1 MTMRMGWLAGL
12 FLSLALV
19 GCSDSSS
26 AAGGSGGSAGSAGS
40 GGESGAGGGG
50 TDTRLVVTADW
61 LNKSLTL
68 FDYAKLID
76 GESSATDAR
85 LRTIDLGAFE
95 PGPLEVEITP
105 DGKSALVAVGP
116 GFFDGDGVANGLIGS
131 PEVPP
136 GGAMLI
142 VDLDTGEAVE
152 VETAHVPMG
161 IAISA
166 DGLVAYTANYG
177 TIDEPGNTMSIID
190 IERAAVIEE
199 ITLGGRPEQVVLSPD
214 GTLGAINL
222 AGANGGVHV
231 FETADAAATLS
242 ALVATGNDPSD
253 VTFLA
258 DESRVVVANS
268 FGLDVS
274 LVDTSDPSAPELIG
288 NFPVGG
294 GFPYGVTYMPS
305 RDQIL
310 APAGTG
316 ANLVTIDV
324 DGDTLLPA
332 NPQALPGGAFPLT
345 AAVDGRDSFAFVA
358 HIADKTLSVVD
369 VETGA
374 IRALTWLDGPGPS
387 YAAVQP

>member
-116 GFFDGDGVANGLIGS
+116 GFFDGDGVTNGLIGS

-152 VETAHVPMG
+152 VATAHVPMG

-258 DESRVVVANS
+258 DESWVVVANS
-268 FGLDVS
+268 FGFDVS
-274 LVDTSDPSAPELIG
+274 LVDTSDPSAPALIG
-288 NFPVGG
+288 NFAIGG
-294 GFPYGVTYMPS
+294 GVPYGVTYMPS

-324 DGDTLLPA
+324 DGDTLVPA
-332 NPQALPGGAFPLT
+332 DPQALPGGAFPLT
-345 AAVDGRDSFAFVA
+345 AAVDGSDSFAFVA

-369 VETGA
+369 VQTGA
-374 IRALTWLDGPGPS
+374 TRALTWLDGPGPS